1 MGHMGYHR
9 IYVCIAIFLANDMIL
24 VVWWNKKHWF
34 ELLGSPHQEW
44 FGLFHN
50 PKRGSPL
57 NLSRNTI
64 WNQDLLEISRGFQTQ
79 LGCRIFSVLKIF
91 AYPHGLLY
99 TVPCISM
106 VHGSI
111 KYKVN
116 SRNSKAITIPNNIC
130 TYLSLTATSQPRGYL
145 TTCLNTPFL
154 AF

>member
-1 MGHMGYHR
+1 MYSHFFSQWYDLGGLMKQKTLVR
-9 IYVCIAIFLANDMIL
+9 IIRITSPGMVR
-24 VVWWNKKHWF
+24 VVSQSKTGKST
-34 ELLGSPHQEW
+34 EP
-44 FGLFHN
+44 
-50 PKRGSPL
+50 P
-57 NLSRNTI
+57 SRNTI

-116 SRNSKAITIPNNIC
+116 SRNSKAIIIPNNIC